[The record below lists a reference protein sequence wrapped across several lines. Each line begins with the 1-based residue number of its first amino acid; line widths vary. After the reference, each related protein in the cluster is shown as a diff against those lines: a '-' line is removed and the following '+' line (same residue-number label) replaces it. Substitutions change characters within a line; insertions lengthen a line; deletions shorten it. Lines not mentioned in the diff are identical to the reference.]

1 MPRSIAASLSWQ
13 SSFIGMNQALR
24 LHPLPFDVNDWEL
37 ALISVPM
44 RGVVGHMRHSSR
56 VLQCC
61 YPERSSCDHEFGCRY
76 PYNTHL
82 QHFDFLF
89 VMWKNL
95 RVFMNLNSAGK
106 LQEKLLNWTCQA
118 FFLFNQSDYLNQTVS
133 WYAYWS
139 VLYECIEHADDT
151 DVRFWN

>member
-1 MPRSIAASLSWQ
+1 
-13 SSFIGMNQALR
+13 
-24 LHPLPFDVNDWEL
+24 
-37 ALISVPM
+37 M

-82 QHFDFLF
+82 EHFDFLF

-118 FFLFNQSDYLNQTVS
+118 FFLFNQSDYLNQTGS

-151 DVRFWN
+151 DVRFWNQGLFWRLKLMPEEFNGFFRKEKKVFPPILLACSSRFLSA